1 MKLKRTLAWLLV
13 LVMCFAL
20 MGCTE
25 EGKPNK
31 TTKPKPTSTATPLLY
46 RVTDG
51 SGNVVWLFGS
61 IHVGRESYYPLPKYV
76 QSAFDD
82 ADALAVELD
91 IVAFEKDT
99 AAQTQALASLI
110 YVDGTTI
117 RDRLDKDL
125 YDDAVAIM
133 EHYGSY
139 MPLMDVYKPA
149 FWASMIQSLM
159 MQDMDADV
167 ELGVDR
173 HLLERAKAAK
183 KEILEIESAELQY
196 HWMAGFSLELQTLLL
211 KSAVQMYQ
219 NPEASKA
226 DLQNMMD
233 LWASGD
239 EAAFAA
245 YLATSDANMT
255 PAEQALYE
263 EYNEVMID
271 LRNQDM
277 ADYAEAALLSGEE
290 VFICVG
296 AAHVVGEG
304 AMADLLAQR
313 GYSVE
318 LVTK

>member
-1 MKLKRTLAWLLV
+1 
-13 LVMCFAL
+13 
-20 MGCTE
+20 
-25 EGKPNK
+25 
-31 TTKPKPTSTATPLLY
+31 
-46 RVTDG
+46 
-51 SGNVVWLFGS
+51 
-61 IHVGRESYYPLPKYV
+61 
-76 QSAFDD
+76 
-82 ADALAVELD
+82 
-91 IVAFEKDT
+91 
-99 AAQTQALASLI
+99 
-110 YVDGTTI
+110 
-117 RDRLDKDL
+117 
-125 YDDAVAIM
+125 
-133 EHYGSY
+133 
-139 MPLMDVYKPA
+139 
-149 FWASMIQSLM
+149 MIQSLM
-159 MQDMDADV
+159 MQDMDADA